1 MIQNLKRYN
10 VFGIAQDTRTIN
22 RYILLFNNEDNKKK
36 NEVTV
41 TSNRILFGCIQKIW
55 WLYAVASIVRS
66 KRSFVQSVRSL
77 LHLCFTSTSS
87 LHVSKEP
94 PSIYFKLNMLSIFEF
109 VFYYVLYVKSA
120 IQAPYLL
127 FCLDTTFNAQQW
139 ILSNFLEEM

>member
-10 VFGIAQDTRTIN
+10 EFGRAQDTRTIN

-41 TSNRILFGCIQKIW
+41 TSNRILFGAFEKIW

-66 KRSFVQSVRSL
+66 KRSFVQSVRNL
-77 LHLCFTSTSS
+77 LHLCFTSTLS

-94 PSIYFKLNMLSIFEF
+94 PLIYFKLNMLSIFEF
-109 VFYYVLYVKSA
+109 VFIMCYMWKVPFKRLTCYSV
-120 IQAPYLL
+120 
-127 FCLDTTFNAQQW
+127 
-139 ILSNFLEEM
+139 